1 MARECAVLQ
10 AKTGH
15 VAVENR
21 AFQNVKR
28 HILRIKAEQADFSCI
43 FARVWREGR
52 YSSFLEAVLIL

>member
-15 VAVENR
+15 VAVENS

-43 FARVWREGR
+43 FASMGR
-52 YSSFLEAVLIL
+52 